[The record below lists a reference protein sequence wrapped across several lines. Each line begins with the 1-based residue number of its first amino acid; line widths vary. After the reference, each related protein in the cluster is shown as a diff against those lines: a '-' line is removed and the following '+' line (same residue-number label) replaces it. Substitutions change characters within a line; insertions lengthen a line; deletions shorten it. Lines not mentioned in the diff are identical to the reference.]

1 MIARFSMKS
10 MSRWPS
16 AMALGACLASS
27 GGSGAEPQ
35 VVIAQTRAPIMV
47 TRIYTAADGLAYAEE
62 IEMPRTASGRYEM
75 LSVTGAQFSSRPPS
89 NGGGWHTGPKRQ
101 YVITLRGR
109 AELEL
114 SGGQKVQ
121 VGPGQINLIED
132 TTGKGHITRNLG
144 PEDRIVITVVLED
157 QILKGGP
164 AR

>member
-1 MIARFSMKS
+1 MKS
-10 MSRWPS
+10 MSRWLS
-16 AMALGACLASS
+16 AMALGGCLAWFF
-27 GGSGAEPQ
+27 GGGAEPQ
-35 VVIAQTRAPIMV
+35 LVIAQTRAPIMV
-47 TRIYTAADGLAYAEE
+47 TRIYTAPDGLAYAEE
-62 IEMPRTASGRYEM
+62 IEMPKTASGGYEM

-101 YVITLRGR
+101 YVITLKGR

-157 QILKGGP
+157 QTLKGGP